1 MRLTRHNGRAGKH
14 GTYNPKHN
22 DRSFDLE
29 NSEHINAELAKK
41 NVYWDCY
48 NGFRSLAKEE
58 LLADTFE
65 EVEEMF
71 YSSQYRN
78 HVESQNQRN
87 EKNRHPERNR
97 TTSDLLKNKKT
108 APEETIFQ
116 IGTIDNHVPPE
127 ILLQVVTDFLV
138 ELDTRFGKNVHILD
152 WALHLDEGTPH
163 IHERHVFDC
172 ENSYGEVA
180 PQQEKA
186 LEELGFELPDPTQK
200 PSKINNRKKTFDSV
214 CRVILFNIT
223 KKYGLDL
230 EEEPEYGGRA
240 YLEKQDYMEIIHT
253 IIHPIFTLAVRDNY
267 IRINPATGAMAEI
280 KKSHNWEKPKRHAL
294 TIAEQTAFI
303 DYMRNHKVYNHWL
316 PLFTVLLGT
325 GCRIGE
331 AIGLRWEDCD
341 FDEGIISINHNMVYR
356 KYEEDEKARFHI
368 VTPKTSAGVRIVPML
383 SEVKAALQA
392 EWETQKIVGFNESV
406 VDGYTGFIFQNRYG
420 DPLSPHSVNRAIDR
434 ICAAYIED
442 ETVLADQE
450 GRDPVLIR
458 HFSAHNLRHTFCMRF
473 CENERNIKVIQ
484 EIMGHADIETTMNI
498 YAEATKEKKKE
509 SFSNLEGKIKIS

>member
-240 YLEKQDYMEIIHT
+240 YLEKQDYILMKQKQQMEQQEKKLAELTVKIEDIE
-253 IIHPIFTLAVRDNY
+253 TLVDEVADVAYDKAVEVVSDTVRMETHKED
-267 IRINPATGAMAEI
+267 IRLIE
-280 KKSHNWEKPKRHAL
+280 
-294 TIAEQTAFI
+294 
-303 DYMRNHKVYNHWL
+303 
-316 PLFTVLLGT
+316 
-325 GCRIGE
+325 
-331 AIGLRWEDCD
+331 
-341 FDEGIISINHNMVYR
+341 
-356 KYEEDEKARFHI
+356 
-368 VTPKTSAGVRIVPML
+368 
-383 SEVKAALQA
+383 
-392 EWETQKIVGFNESV
+392 ETQNWL
-406 VDGYTGFIFQNRYG
+406 R
-420 DPLSPHSVNRAIDR
+420 SPERKAPKKEREYAIDR
-434 ICAAYIED
+434 LDGVVKKIRNSMQNALNKLQ
-442 ETVLADQE
+442 TVLMKPSVKNA
-450 GRDPVLIR
+450 G
-458 HFSAHNLRHTFCMRF
+458 
-473 CENERNIKVIQ
+473 
-484 EIMGHADIETTMNI
+484 
-498 YAEATKEKKKE
+498 KEKIKEKAKE
-509 SFSNLEGKIKIS
+509 SIYSKLARAKISADTDNQARWEQQKHQTNRKKDMEL